1 MIPKRVMGIETE
13 YGLTTPAVTGQP
25 SSLTPED
32 GAQRLFRK
40 VVEWGRSTNTFL
52 TNGSRLYLDVGA
64 HPEYAS
70 AECDSIDDLIA
81 TDKAG
86 DRIFQFMA
94 DDANE
99 RLIEEGLPE
108 RIHLIKNNVDSAGN
122 SYGCHE
128 NYLIRRRRDFRARVD
143 DLVPFFISRQ
153 AITGAGHI
161 RTKPGGAEYEIS
173 QRADQMWDAISS
185 ASTRSRPIVN
195 TRDEPHGD
203 IEKYRRMHVMVGDT
217 NMSEVSTA
225 LKFATTEM
233 LLTLL
238 DDGVIMP
245 KLKLLDPMRAIRD
258 ISHDID
264 LDVKVELENGT
275 RLTALEI
282 QREYAQAAHRHYESR
297 GYMAELDP
305 TRKNLARLW
314 LESIE
319 LLENGDLDSLDTKL
333 DWVAKLKLLERYRAK
348 SGAGWDDPRL
358 TRLELAYHD
367 ISPVSGVYAAMTRQ
381 GLLETIVPEDMIVH
395 AMDNPPATTRAAL
408 RGRFVKAATEARR
421 DYMVDWMNLRLLEAD
436 GARSVILKDPFS
448 PVDERVDALLEHV

>member
-1 MIPKRVMGIETE
+1 MGIETE
-13 YGLTTPAVTGQP
+13 YGLTTPTVTGQP
-25 SSLTPED
+25 SSLTAED

-81 TDKAG
+81 ADKAG
-86 DRIFQFMA
+86 DRIFQSMA

-99 RLIEEGLPE
+99 KLVEDGLPE

-143 DLVPFFISRQ
+143 SLVPFFITRQ
-153 AITGAGHI
+153 VITGAGHI
-161 RTKPGGAEYEIS
+161 RTKPGGAEYEVS

-203 IEKYRRMHVMVGDT
+203 IEKYRRMHVIVGDT

-225 LKFATTEM
+225 LKFAMTEM
-233 LLTLL
+233 LLSLL

-245 KLKLLDPMRAIRD
+245 KLKLLEPMRAIRD

-264 LDVKVELENGT
+264 LKTTVDLEEGG
-275 RLTALEI
+275 RRTALEI
-282 QREYAQAAHRHYESR
+282 QREFAEAAHKHYESR
-297 GYMAELDP
+297 GYMDELEP
-305 TRKNLARLW
+305 TRLNLANLW

-319 LLENGDLDSLDTKL
+319 LLEQGDLDSLDTKL

-348 SGAGWDDPRL
+348 SGASWGDPRL
-358 TRLELAYHD
+358 SRLEFAYHD
-367 ISPVSGVYAAMTRQ
+367 ISPTSGVYSAMARQ
-381 GLLETIVPEDMIVH
+381 GLLETIVPEKMIVD
-395 AMDNPPATTRAAL
+395 AMENPPATTRAAL

-436 GARSVILKDPFS
+436 GARTVILKDPFS

>member
-1 MIPKRVMGIETE
+1 MGIETE
-13 YGLTTPAVTGQP
+13 YGLTTPTVTGKP
-25 SSLTPED
+25 SSLTAED

-86 DRIFQFMA
+86 DRIFQSMA

-99 RLIEEGLPE
+99 KLVEDGLPE

-143 DLVPFFISRQ
+143 SLVPFFITRQ
-153 AITGAGHI
+153 VITGAGHI
-161 RTKPGGAEYEIS
+161 RTKPGGAEYEVS

-203 IEKYRRMHVMVGDT
+203 IEKYRRMHVIVGDT

-225 LKFATTEM
+225 LKFAMTEM
-233 LLTLL
+233 LLSLL

-245 KLKLLDPMRAIRD
+245 KLKLLEPMRAIRD

-264 LDVKVELENGT
+264 LKTTVELAEGG
-275 RLTALEI
+275 RRTALEI
-282 QREYAQAAHRHYESR
+282 QREFAEAAHKHYESR
-297 GYMAELDP
+297 GYMDELDP
-305 TRKNLARLW
+305 TRLKLANLW

-319 LLENGDLDSLDTKL
+319 LLEQGDLDSLDTKL

-358 TRLELAYHD
+358 SRLEFAYHD
-367 ISPVSGVYAAMTRQ
+367 ISPASGVYSAMARQ
-381 GLLETIVPEDMIVH
+381 GLLETIVPEKMIVD
-395 AMDNPPATTRAAL
+395 AMENPPATTRAAL

-436 GARSVILKDPFS
+436 GARTVILKDPFS

>member
-13 YGLTTPAVTGQP
+13 YGLTTPTVTGQP
-25 SSLTPED
+25 SSLTAED

-81 TDKAG
+81 ADKAG
-86 DRIFQFMA
+86 DRIFQSMA

-99 RLIEEGLPE
+99 KLVEDGLPE

-143 DLVPFFISRQ
+143 SLVPFFITRQ
-153 AITGAGHI
+153 VITGAGHI
-161 RTKPGGAEYEIS
+161 RTKPGGAEYEVS

-203 IEKYRRMHVMVGDT
+203 IEKYRRMHVIVGDT

-225 LKFATTEM
+225 LKFAMTEM
-233 LLTLL
+233 LLSLL

-245 KLKLLDPMRAIRD
+245 KLKLLEPMRAIRD

-264 LDVKVELENGT
+264 LKTTVDLEEGG
-275 RLTALEI
+275 RRTALEI
-282 QREYAQAAHRHYESR
+282 QREFAEAAHKHYESR
-297 GYMAELDP
+297 GYMDELEP
-305 TRKNLARLW
+305 TRLNLANLW

-319 LLENGDLDSLDTKL
+319 LLEQGDLDSLDTKL

-348 SGAGWDDPRL
+348 SGASWDDPRL
-358 TRLELAYHD
+358 SRLEFAYHD
-367 ISPVSGVYAAMTRQ
+367 ISPTSGVYSAMARQ
-381 GLLETIVPEDMIVH
+381 GLLETIVPEKMIVD
-395 AMDNPPATTRAAL
+395 AMENPPATTRAAL

-436 GARSVILKDPFS
+436 GARTVILKDPFS

>member
-1 MIPKRVMGIETE
+1 MGIETE
-13 YGLTTPAVTGQP
+13 YGLTTPTVTGQP
-25 SSLTPED
+25 SSLTAED

-81 TDKAG
+81 ADKAG
-86 DRIFQFMA
+86 DRIFQSMA

-99 RLIEEGLPE
+99 KLVEDGLPE

-143 DLVPFFISRQ
+143 SLVPFFITRQ
-153 AITGAGHI
+153 VITGAGHI
-161 RTKPGGAEYEIS
+161 RTKPGGAEYEVS

-203 IEKYRRMHVMVGDT
+203 IEKYRRMHVIVGDT

-225 LKFATTEM
+225 LKFAMTEM
-233 LLTLL
+233 LLSLL

-245 KLKLLDPMRAIRD
+245 KLKLLEPMRAIRD

-264 LDVKVELENGT
+264 LKTTVDLEEGG
-275 RLTALEI
+275 RRTALEI
-282 QREYAQAAHRHYESR
+282 QREFAEAAHKHYESR
-297 GYMAELDP
+297 GYMDELEP
-305 TRKNLARLW
+305 TRLNLANLW

-319 LLENGDLDSLDTKL
+319 LLEQGDLDSLDTKL

-348 SGAGWDDPRL
+348 SGASWDDPRL
-358 TRLELAYHD
+358 SLSLIH
-367 ISPVSGVYAAMTRQ
+367 I
-381 GLLETIVPEDMIVH
+381 
-395 AMDNPPATTRAAL
+395 
-408 RGRFVKAATEARR
+408 
-421 DYMVDWMNLRLLEAD
+421 
-436 GARSVILKDPFS
+436 
-448 PVDERVDALLEHV
+448 